1 MLILHEQDATLKEEE
16 PKDEEDREL
25 MLLEKSRQA
34 DLKQGEDEFE
44 DEFEDKFEDE
54 FKDEFEDVFEDD
66 VDIKL
71 PVQWT
76 SF

>member
-1 MLILHEQDATLKEEE
+1 
-16 PKDEEDREL
+16 

-34 DLKQGEDEFE
+34 DLKQGEDE
-44 DEFEDKFEDE
+44 FEDE

-71 PVQWT
+71 PV
-76 SF
+76 SLAHLF